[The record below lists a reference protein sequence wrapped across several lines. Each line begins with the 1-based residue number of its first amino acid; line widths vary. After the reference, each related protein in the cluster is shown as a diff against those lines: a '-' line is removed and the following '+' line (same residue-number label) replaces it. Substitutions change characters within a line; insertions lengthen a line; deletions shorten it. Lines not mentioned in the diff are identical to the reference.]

1 MDQSG
6 SAFFEQLSG
15 SKIKI
20 KIKGKGET
28 RKAGRC
34 DSGVAVGRLKVKTDI

>member
-6 SAFFEQLSG
+6 SAFFVQANG

-28 RKAGRC
+28 RKAGCC
-34 DSGVAVGRLKVKTDI
+34 DNGVAVGRLKVKN